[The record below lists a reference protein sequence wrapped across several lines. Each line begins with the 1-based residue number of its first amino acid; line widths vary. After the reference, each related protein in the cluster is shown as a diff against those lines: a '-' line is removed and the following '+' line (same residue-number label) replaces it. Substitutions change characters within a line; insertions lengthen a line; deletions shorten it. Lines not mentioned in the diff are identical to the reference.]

1 MELYIDNYIHI
12 HIIYIVYI
20 YIYIDD
26 IFYDELH
33 RNDEGNRIVVCC
45 YDTFIV
51 ITIYHLF
58 LIRDTNVMRLYI
70 V

>member
-1 MELYIDNYIHI
+1 MIYFMMNYIE
-12 HIIYIVYI
+12 IYV
-20 YIYIDD
+20 
-26 IFYDELH
+26 
-33 RNDEGNRIVVCC
+33 RNDEGNHIVVCC

-58 LIRDTNVMRLYI
+58 LIRDTTVMRLYI